1 VNGPGQASGRSSEV
15 AKGPFPGVDGLTGGK
30 DSTINESERRTM
42 QLHTEQLQLVKRQVA
57 RDEYQVNCDRVAEAM
72 LARIGASVLTSPWS
86 PTKVVVS
93 GNRH

>member
-1 VNGPGQASGRSSEV
+1 
-15 AKGPFPGVDGLTGGK
+15 
-30 DSTINESERRTM
+30 M

-86 PTKVVVS
+86 PPKVVVS